1 MIGFL
6 TPFFIAFGIGTGIAI
21 LLTVMVGGIAAVWSI
36 ILLARDVV
44 KEVVTWPRTF
54 WAAARQGIADGL
66 EDDRRRQARK
76 ARR

>member
-6 TPFFIAFGIGTGIAI
+6 TPFFIAFGIGAGIAI

-44 KEVVTWPRTF
+44 KEVVTWPRTV

-66 EDDRRRQARK
+66 EDDRRRHARK